1 MQSGQVSSR
10 DDKMQPI
17 PLLQDEPQDYPH
29 GGDVVRPFSV
39 VTSERRDSEAA
50 IVWLECFWWSFF
62 RGQGQYAVSHLLFK
76 ISNARSYAIPTVRLH
91 LPQLLQ
97 QPILLPRLPED
108 RA

>member
-1 MQSGQVSSR
+1 
-10 DDKMQPI
+10 MQPI

-62 RGQGQYAVSHLLFK
+62 RGQGQYQNT
-76 ISNARSYAIPTVRLH
+76 IQMGQNG
-91 LPQLLQ
+91 
-97 QPILLPRLPED
+97 PIFFFHTSADLKPVKGKEQCLS
-108 RA
+108 